1 MLSRSN
7 DSSVEHEMRTY
18 PSGRRTS
25 SAPRIISIKNGFEES
40 STTTPT
46 TFDRAPR
53 SCRAAVLRTNPVS
66 RMAASTRSLV
76 ASDTTLGSFKTFE
89 TVPRATPAR
98 SATSRMVTRRAVEP
112 GEIDGDVLCSGSSLT
127 VDSAPLW
134 SRRFHCATLG
144 MATGEL
150 GLPSRYRTLR
160 TPDKT
165 YARCSVQARSEERS
179 LSETVRPLLRG
190 KSFRIGRFCTG
201 FLTNVIDSAWEVFYS
216 DDSRN

>member
-53 SCRAAVLRTNPVS
+53 SCRAAVFRTNPVS

-134 SRRFHCATLG
+134 SRRFHCATLSEWQPESWACLHVIVPFG
-144 MATGEL
+144 LLTRLTL
-150 GLPSRYRTLR
+150 GVPFEREARRALPRRR
-160 TPDKT
+160 RD
-165 YARCSVQARSEERS
+165 RS
-179 LSETVRPLLRG
+179 
-190 KSFRIGRFCTG
+190 
-201 FLTNVIDSAWEVFYS
+201 
-216 DDSRN
+216 